1 MKIITS
7 FIALT
12 LAILLN
18 TPLYA
23 QQDYSRDSAYKA
35 LDQLL
40 KDVRKTRGIE
50 SQENAERL
58 KQFKADKASQSRLL
72 AEAQAEMERT
82 EKRSDELKEAYD
94 DNEVKLTELD
104 DKLTERLGSLGEM
117 FGIVRLVAGDTKG
130 TFESSLVS
138 SQLPDRTVFL
148 SDLAER
154 KELPV
159 TDELDKLWKLLL
171 EEMVESGKVVTYQA
185 NTVNIDGKE
194 EAHPVTRV
202 GVFTAV
208 TGGKFLN
215 YLPETG
221 KLVELGRQPAGRFQ
235 TMASNL
241 EAADSGMIAMAVDPS
256 RGAIMALLVQAPSLV
271 ERIQQ
276 GGFVGYVILTLGA
289 IGLLIGIWR
298 FIVLTGL
305 GVSIRKQLKS
315 EQADEGNPLGR
326 IMKTY
331 FDDQTKDTETMEL
344 KLDEAII
351 KETPRIEYGLSF
363 IKILAAVAPLL
374 GLLGTV
380 TGMIQTFQAITLFG
394 TGDPKLMAGGISTAL
409 VTTVMGLVVAI
420 PLVLLHSYLSGKS
433 NSLIQILDEQS
444 IGLVARH
451 AERKHV

>member
-1 MKIITS
+1 MKKILS
-7 FIALT
+7 FIALA
-12 LAILLN
+12 LAFLIN

-23 QQDYSRDSAYKA
+23 QQDYSRESAYKA

-50 SQENAERL
+50 SRENAERL
-58 KQFKADKASQSRLL
+58 KKFKADKSSQARLL
-72 AEAQAEMERT
+72 AEAKAEMART
-82 EKRSDELKEAYD
+82 EAYSDELKATYD

-138 SQLPDRTVFL
+138 SQLPDRAAFL

-159 TDELDKLWKLLL
+159 TEELDKLWKLLL
-171 EEMVESGKVVTYQA
+171 EEMVESGKVVTYSA
-185 NTVNIDGKE
+185 NTVNVDGKE

-241 EAADSGMIAMAVDPS
+241 EAADSGMVAMAVDPS

-271 ERIQQ
+271 ERVRQ
-276 GGFVGYVILTLGA
+276 GGFVGGLILTLGA
-289 IGLLIGIWR
+289 IGLLIVIWR

-305 GVSIRKQLKS
+305 GAAIRKQLKS
-315 EQADEGNPLGR
+315 EQVDEGNPLGR
-326 IMKTY
+326 VMKTY
-331 FDDQTKDTETMEL
+331 FDDQNQDTETMEL
-344 KLDEAII
+344 RLDEAII
-351 KETPRIEYGLSF
+351 KETPRIEYGLAF
-363 IKILAAVAPLL
+363 IKILAAIAPLF

-380 TGMIQTFQAITLFG
+380 IGMIQTFQAITLFG

-409 VTTVMGLVVAI
+409 VTTVMGLGVAI

-433 NSLIQILDEQS
+433 NRLIQILDEQS

-451 AERKHV
+451 AERNNV

>member
-1 MKIITS
+1 MNRLTS
-7 FIALT
+7 SLLLT
-12 LAILLN
+12 LAVMIS

-23 QQDYSRDSAYKA
+23 QQDYTKDSAYKA

-40 KDVRKTRGIE
+40 KDVRKTKGIE
-50 SQENAERL
+50 SQENTERL
-58 KQFKADKASQSRLL
+58 KKFKADKSNQARLL
-72 AEAQAEMERT
+72 AEAKQEMVRT
-82 EKRSDELKEAYD
+82 EERSDELKTIYD

-104 DKLTERLGSLGEM
+104 DKLTERMGSLGEM
-117 FGIVRLVAGDTKG
+117 FGVVRLIAGDTKG

-138 SQLPDRTVFL
+138 TQLPGRNVFL

-159 TDELDKLWKLLL
+159 TDELDTLWKLLL
-171 EEMVESGKVVTYQA
+171 EEMIESGKVVTYNA
-185 NTVNIDGKE
+185 NTINIDGKQE
-194 EAHPVTRV
+194 EHPVTRV

-221 KLVELGRQPAGRFQ
+221 SLVELGRQPARRFLG
-235 TMASNL
+235 MASDL
-241 EAADSGMIAMAVDPS
+241 EAADSGMVAMAVDPS
-256 RGAIMALLVQAPSLV
+256 RGAIMALLVQAPSFI
-271 ERIQQ
+271 ERIRQ

-289 IGLLIGIWR
+289 FGLLIVIWR
-298 FIVLTGL
+298 FFVLTGL
-305 GVSIRKQLKS
+305 GIKIRKQLKS
-315 EQADEGNPLGR
+315 DEPSDRNPLGR
-326 IMKTY
+326 VMKTY
-331 FDDQTKDTETMEL
+331 FDDQDKDTETMEL

-351 KETPRIEYGLSF
+351 KETPRIENGLTF

-409 VTTVMGLVVAI
+409 VTTVMGLIVAI
-420 PLVLLHSYLSGKS
+420 PLVLLHSYLAGKS
-433 NSLIQILDEQS
+433 NALIQILDEQS

>member
-1 MKIITS
+1 MKKILS
-7 FIALT
+7 FIALA
-12 LAILLN
+12 LAFLIN

-23 QQDYSRDSAYKA
+23 QQDYSRESAYKA

-50 SQENAERL
+50 SRENAERL
-58 KQFKADKASQSRLL
+58 KKFKADKSSQARLL
-72 AEAQAEMERT
+72 AEAKTEMART
-82 EKRSDELKEAYD
+82 EAYSDELKATYD

-138 SQLPDRTVFL
+138 SQLPDRAAFL

-159 TDELDKLWKLLL
+159 TEELDKLWKLLL
-171 EEMVESGKVVTYQA
+171 EEMVESGKVVTYSA
-185 NTVNIDGKE
+185 NTVNVDGKE

-241 EAADSGMIAMAVDPS
+241 EAADSGMVAMAVDPS

-271 ERIQQ
+271 ERVRQ
-276 GGFVGYVILTLGA
+276 GGFVGGLILTLGA
-289 IGLLIGIWR
+289 IGLLIVIWR

-305 GVSIRKQLKS
+305 GAAIRKQLKS
-315 EQADEGNPLGR
+315 EQVDEGNPLGR
-326 IMKTY
+326 VMKTY
-331 FDDQTKDTETMEL
+331 FDDQNQDTETMEL
-344 KLDEAII
+344 RLDEAII
-351 KETPRIEYGLSF
+351 KETPRIEYGLAF
-363 IKILAAVAPLL
+363 IKILAAIAPLF

-380 TGMIQTFQAITLFG
+380 IGMIQTFQAITLFG

-409 VTTVMGLVVAI
+409 VTTVMGLGVAI

-433 NSLIQILDEQS
+433 NRLIQILDEQS

-451 AERKHV
+451 AERNNV